1 MQAAENFK
9 RQENPAGFGEVPS
22 TLQQPIQEES
32 EDEEEVGTSQWN
44 SFSSI
49 LFSSP
54 TNIYGDI
61 LFYVKFVLVLLE
73 APTFCRVIMVIGKID
88 IKVCPD

>member
-44 SFSSI
+44 SFSRT
-49 LFSSP
+49 LFFSP
-54 TNIYGDI
+54 TNIRAVDRQASGHLIQSTIHELRFPDRTASHW
-61 LFYVKFVLVLLE
+61 L
-73 APTFCRVIMVIGKID
+73 
-88 IKVCPD
+88 IKK